1 MSGAG
6 GWRRALGVGTGAL
19 LLYLVFLLATLP
31 AVWLADGI
39 SRMSRKAV
47 QLQDP
52 DGSLWRGSGR
62 LVMTKGAREF
72 GQMKWS
78 VDPLWLFAG
87 RLHLNVQ
94 LTGGSTRGKGAVR
107 VGYRQ
112 LALEDFEAVVPAE
125 LAPILYSPAALIDPK
140 GQIRLRTGHLQAS
153 DKGLRGTAELTW
165 QAAGTR
171 VGGANPLGDYRL
183 EVNGQGE
190 NAQLT
195 LATLNGRLQLNGQ
208 GQWQTT
214 SGTLRFQGS
223 AAAAQPDPQL
233 DLLLNMLG
241 PDQGGGRR
249 ALNATL
255 TLPLTNVLVP

>member
-1 MSGAG
+1 MTGAR
-6 GWRRALGVGTGAL
+6 GWRRALGLGAGAL
-19 LLYLVFLLATLP
+19 LLYLLFLVVTLP
-31 AVWLADGI
+31 AAWLADGVA
-39 SRMSRKAV
+39 RLSRKAV

-52 DGSLWRGSGR
+52 DGSVWSGSGR
-62 LVMTKGAREF
+62 LVMAKGREF
-72 GQMKWS
+72 GLMKWS
-78 VDPLWLFAG
+78 VNPLWLFAG

-94 LTGGSTRGKGAVR
+94 LSGGQAQGQGTVR
-107 VGYRQ
+107 VGYRS
-112 LALEDFEAVVPAE
+112 LTLKDVEAAVPAE
-125 LAPILYSPAALIDPK
+125 LAPALYSPAALIDPK
-140 GQIRLRTGHLQAS
+140 GQIRLRTAS
-153 DKGLRGTAELTW
+153 LEASGKGLQGTAELTW
-165 QAAGTR
+165 QGAGAR

-183 EVNGQGE
+183 DVNGQGE

-214 SGTLRFQGS
+214 TGALRFQGS

-233 DLLLNMLG
+233 DLLLNLLG

-255 TLPLTNVLVP
+255 TLPLANVLLP

>member
-1 MSGAG
+1 MTGAG

-31 AVWLADGI
+31 AAWLADGLA
-39 SRMSRKAV
+39 RASRKTV

-52 DGSLWRGSGR
+52 DGSVWHGSGR
-62 LVMTKGAREF
+62 LVMTKGAREL
-72 GQMKWS
+72 GQMRWS
-78 VDPLWLFAG
+78 VNPLWLFAG

-94 LTGGSTRGKGAVR
+94 LSGGQTQGKGTVR
-107 VGYRQ
+107 VGYRR
-112 LALEDFEAVVPAE
+112 LALTDFEAAFPAE
-125 LAPILYSPAALIDPK
+125 LAPVLYAPAALIDPK
-140 GQIRLRTGHLQAS
+140 GQIRVRTASLEAS
-153 DKGLRGTAELTW
+153 DTGLRGSAELTW
-165 QAAGTR
+165 LGAGGR
-171 VGGANPLGDYRL
+171 VGGASPLGDYRL
-183 EVNGQGE
+183 DVNGQGE
-190 NAQLT
+190 NAQVT

-214 SGTLRFQGS
+214 TGALRFQGS

-233 DLLLNMLG
+233 ELLLNMLG

-255 TLPLTNVLVP
+255 TLPLTSLLLP